1 MALATGSRTQESF
14 RFPGSD
20 HTPISYISF
29 YNYLGLSK
37 DQICVRISLSEDPGV
52 FDIDASVMQG
62 EPVRGS

>member
-20 HTPISYISF
+20 HTPISYISL
-29 YNYLGLSK
+29 YNCLRLSK

-52 FDIDASVMQG
+52 YDIEVSVMQE
-62 EPVRGS
+62 EPVRGF